1 MKTCGKN
8 GVEFI
13 VTGATDLLSEILI
26 SNKDILPA
34 YLPFIFLSRRTLF
47 TSW

>member
-26 SNKDILPA
+26 SNKDILSCLFA
-34 YLPFIFLSRRTLF
+34 FYFFI
-47 TSW
+47 